1 MAWTRKPFDRLK
13 VEARDWFRHDPLD
26 RWRVMPSLDGIA
38 GYDNLEKF
46 FNRPAS
52 QVSNSDIIRWRAVVE
67 VVREKMGG

>member
-1 MAWTRKPFDRLK
+1 
-13 VEARDWFRHDPLD
+13 
-26 RWRVMPSLDGIA
+26 MPSLDGIA